1 MATTIQYVTY
11 KKIVSAGVEAYDIIP
26 FDLNGKQFKEV
37 TINVDTTGGAV
48 TLNLPEIST
57 LNGNYNLVIKVVRTA
72 GGNNV
77 VVTAGGSDKIGS
89 ATTITL
95 NAINKST
102 ELNPIETIN
111 WNGVIT
117 A

>member
-11 KKIVSAGVEAYDIIP
+11 KAIVSAGVETYDLVP

-48 TLNLPEIST
+48 TINLPEIVT
-57 LNGNYNLVIKVVRTA
+57 LAGNYNLTIKVVRTA
-72 GGNNV
+72 GANNV
-77 VVTAGGSDKIGS
+77 TIAPSGSDKIGS
-89 ATTITL
+89 ASSVVL
-95 NAINKST
+95 NAINKSV
-102 ELNPIETIN
+102 EVSPIETIN
-111 WNGVIT
+111 WYGVIT

>member
-1 MATTIQYVTY
+1 MATLQNSTY
-11 KKIVSAGVEAYDIIP
+11 YKIVSAGVETYDLSP
-26 FDLNGKQFKEV
+26 FDINNNLFREI

-48 TLNLPEIST
+48 TINLPEIST
-57 LNGNYNLVIKVVRTA
+57 LPNYGVLIKVVRTG

-89 ATTITL
+89 ASTVTL
-95 NAINKST
+95 NATNKSV
-102 ELNPIETIN
+102 EVSPIASIN
-111 WNGVIT
+111 WYGVIT

>member
-1 MATTIQYVTY
+1 MATIQNTSYI
-11 KKIVSAGVEAYDIIP
+11 KIVSAGVETYDLVP
-26 FDLNGKQFKEV
+26 FDINNNLFKEI

-57 LNGNYNLVIKVVRTA
+57 LPNYGTLIKVVRTA
-72 GGNNV
+72 GANNV

-89 ATTITL
+89 AATVTL
-95 NAINKST
+95 NAINKSV
-102 ELNPIETIN
+102 EVSPIASIN
-111 WNGVIT
+111 WYGVIT